1 MSDGSQVVTTHLVS
15 GTVKKR
21 GAKGKK
27 GPIGWAM
34 VKFDDGFEDWFQM
47 VGATFNNAAARS
59 WRIDLDY
66 GTNGLDEFNPVAQG
80 L

>member
-1 MSDGSQVVTTHLVS
+1 
-15 GTVKKR
+15 
-21 GAKGKK
+21 
-27 GPIGWAM
+27 
-34 VKFDDGFEDWFQM
+34 M

-66 GTNGLDEFNPVAQG
+66 GADGLDEFNPAAQG